1 MTTAMT
7 IRRADLADLAALDRL
22 AALDSAYAPTGDVLV
37 GEVGGELWAALEIDS
52 GRVIADPF
60 RPSGE
65 LLFLLV
71 ERARQLRA
79 ASAPRRPRRLFAGHR
94 RHARPAT

>member
-22 AALDSAYAPTGDVLV
+22 AALDSASAPTGDVLV

-65 LLFLLV
+65 LVELL
-71 ERARQLRA
+71 
-79 ASAPRRPRRLFAGHR
+79 RL
-94 RHARPAT
+94 HARGTQRQPHALGRLLPRVA

>member
-22 AALDSAYAPTGDVLV
+22 AALDSTSAPIGEVLV
-37 GEVGGELWAALEIDS
+37 GEFGGELWAALEIDT
-52 GRVIADPF
+52 GRAIADPF

-65 LLFLLV
+65 IVELLRLQARGLQAPGSRTRLARLLP
-71 ERARQLRA
+71 RA
-79 ASAPRRPRRLFAGHR
+79 A
-94 RHARPAT
+94 